1 MRLYYRDDSTH
12 LSIILSAAAIL
23 VIGLT
28 ATIMHQPT
36 QVQAQGGPSACP
48 DPGQCTCN
56 AASGVMT
63 DHAMVDANGNML
75 PGAQINNGCTESG
88 PF

>member
-1 MRLYYRDDSTH
+1 MKTTMN
-12 LSIILSAAAIL
+12 SIILSTIAI
-23 VIGLT
+23 VAIGLT
-28 ATIMHQPT
+28 ATTMHPT
-36 QVQAQGGPSACP
+36 QVQASGPSACP

-63 DHAMVDANGNML
+63 DHAMQAPFNR
-75 PGAQINNGCTESG
+75 INNGCTESG

>member
-1 MRLYYRDDSTH
+1 MKTIS
-12 LSIILSAAAIL
+12 SIILSTIAIL
-23 VIGLT
+23 VVGLT
-28 ATIMHQPT
+28 STTMHPT
-36 QVQAQGGPSACP
+36 QVQAAGPSACP

-56 AASGVMT
+56 AATGVMT

>member
-1 MRLYYRDDSTH
+1 MIVNTNKKIRMGKVFLV
-12 LSIILSAAAIL
+12 SIAIAVSSL
-23 VIGLT
+23 AIFTVGLPV
-28 ATIMHQPT
+28 AP
-36 QVQAQGGPSACP
+36 VQASGPSACP

-63 DHAMVDANGNML
+63 DHAMQYPFNRV
-75 PGAQINNGCTESG
+75 NNGCTEEG

>member
-1 MRLYYRDDSTH
+1 MITIN
-12 LSIILSAAAIL
+12 SIILTAFAIL
-23 VIGLT
+23 AIGLT
-28 ATIMHQPT
+28 ATTMHPT
-36 QVQAQGGPSACP
+36 QVQASGPSACP

-63 DHAMVDANGNML
+63 DHAMVDANGNLL

>member
-1 MRLYYRDDSTH
+1 MNSIMLST
-12 LSIILSAAAIL
+12 IAIL
-23 VIGLT
+23 VVGLT
-28 ATIMHQPT
+28 STTMHPT
-36 QVQAQGGPSACP
+36 QQIQADSGGPSGCP

-63 DHAMVDANGNML
+63 DHAMQAPFNR
-75 PGAQINNGCTESG
+75 INNGCTESG

>member
-1 MRLYYRDDSTH
+1 MTVNTDKKIGMDKVFLASIAIAVST
-12 LSIILSAAAIL
+12 LAIL
-23 VIGLT
+23 TVGLT
-28 ATIMHQPT
+28 VAP
-36 QVQAQGGPSACP
+36 VQASGPSACP

-63 DHAMVDANGNML
+63 DHAMQYPFNR
-75 PGAQINNGCTESG
+75 INNGCTEQG

>member
-1 MRLYYRDDSTH
+1 MKINS
-12 LSIILSAAAIL
+12 SIILIAVAIL
-23 VIGLT
+23 AVGLT
-28 ATIMHQPT
+28 AATMHPT
-36 QVQAQGGPSACP
+36 QVQAQGGPSGCP

-56 AASGVMT
+56 AATGVMT

>member
-1 MRLYYRDDSTH
+1 
-12 LSIILSAAAIL
+12 
-23 VIGLT
+23 
-28 ATIMHQPT
+28 MHPT
-36 QVQAQGGPSACP
+36 QQIQAAGPSTCP
-48 DPGQCTCN
+48 DLGQCTCN

-63 DHAMVDANGNML
+63 DHAMVDANGNLL

>member
-28 ATIMHQPT
+28 ATTMHQPT
-36 QVQAQGGPSACP
+36 KFKPKAVHL
-48 DPGQCTCN
+48 DVLTLDN
-56 AASGVMT
+56 ALATQLVVS
-63 DHAMVDANGNML
+63 
-75 PGAQINNGCTESG
+75 
-88 PF
+88 

>member
-28 ATIMHQPT
+28 ATTMHQPT
-36 QVQAQGGPSACP
+36 QVQAQCGPSGCP

-56 AASGVMT
+56 TASRVMT
-63 DHAMVDANGNML
+63 DHAMQAPFNG
-75 PGAQINNGCTESG
+75 INNGCTESG
-88 PF
+88 WF

>member
-1 MRLYYRDDSTH
+1 MRTIS
-12 LSIILSAAAIL
+12 SIVLATATIL

-28 ATIMHQPT
+28 ATTMHPT
-36 QVQAQGGPSACP
+36 PVQASGPSACP

-63 DHAMVDANGNML
+63 DHAMVDANGNLL
-75 PGAQINNGCTESG
+75 PGAQINNGCTETG

>member
-1 MRLYYRDDSTH
+1 MKTIN
-12 LSIILSAAAIL
+12 SIILSTIAIL
-23 VIGLT
+23 VVGLT
-28 ATIMHQPT
+28 STTMHPT
-36 QVQAQGGPSACP
+36 QQVQAGGPSGCP

>member
-1 MRLYYRDDSTH
+1 MKTIN
-12 LSIILSAAAIL
+12 SIILTAVAIL
-23 VIGLT
+23 AIGLT
-28 ATIMHQPT
+28 ATTMHPT
-36 QVQAQGGPSACP
+36 QVQASPSGCP

-56 AASGVMT
+56 AATGVMT

>member
-1 MRLYYRDDSTH
+1 MV
-12 LSIILSAAAIL
+12 IIATVGIL
-23 VIGLT
+23 AIGLT
-28 ATIMHQPT
+28 ATPMHPA
-36 QVQAQGGPSACP
+36 QVQASGPSAWP

-63 DHAMVDANGNML
+63 DHAMVDPNGNLL
-75 PGAQINNGCTESG
+75 PGAQINNGCIETG